1 MTRCI
6 IKDFWECHSLKKNST
21 FLQVVHLLWI
31 DRIFG
36 KNICENNIVWGWSS
50 VFYSMRYCQLALR
63 SVSPCCSPPARF
75 NPVPNF
81 FASSPELSVSLTILM
96 STSSNEQLSNWTE
109 KVLERRKTTAN
120 FMCFFLEGHT
130 DCGDLNHL
138 LRDANI
144 NERGRLADILILDR
158 SLLTTCCIIL
168 SHVSLEISD
177 VGRLFYNDLIIFE
190 LSA

>member
-1 MTRCI
+1 MVFCI
-6 IKDFWECHSLKKNST
+6 LFHEILSVGSQKRIAMSFST
-21 FLQVVHLLWI
+21 SKIQ
-31 DRIFG
+31 
-36 KNICENNIVWGWSS
+36 
-50 VFYSMRYCQLALR
+50 YCPIL
-63 SVSPCCSPPARF
+63 
-75 NPVPNF
+75 
-81 FASSPELSVSLTILM
+81 FASSPALSVSLTILM
-96 STSSNEQLSNWTE
+96 STSSNEQFSNWTE